1 MGFALHYVAALG
13 VVALVLLALQALA
26 RLYAQRAPKL
36 KPGKIADVLE
46 STPLTAQATL
56 HVVSIEG
63 RHYLIGSAGSAVALL
78 ARLPLDV

>member
-13 VVALVLLALQALA
+13 VVALVLLALQAIA
-26 RLYAQRAPKL
+26 RLYARRAPKSQ
-36 KPGKIADVLE
+36 PGKIAEVLE

-63 RHYLIGSAGSAVALL
+63 RRYLVGSAGSAVALL
-78 ARLPLDV
+78 ASLPLDV